1 MPDRQTPPVAVT
13 GPRPI
18 SSLDGC
24 VPQFTVHFE
33 TFGCRLNQIESE
45 SAARSFADCGF
56 AVDMESL
63 TAAAPA
69 PRNTVISVVN
79 TCTVTGKAEQKA
91 RRLIRLLLRKMPS
104 SCVLVTGCY
113 AQLEVEAI
121 RALDSRVCV
130 LPGSRKDLLA
140 DIPQELSSYLAV
152 AGWSEDGDGR
162 ALTSFMTD
170 LVARLSEQ
178 QPAPDNI
185 KRRNPEPGQEEQ
197 GTSSRLAPGK
207 AFGTKDL
214 SGFVPVEGPSPRS
227 PATSPVFRL
236 STDTFFTHSRSSVKI
251 QDGCNCQCT
260 YCRIH
265 LARGSSVSLD
275 VASVVE
281 RIQRLE
287 AAGQQEVVLT
297 GVNLSQYRGEWN
309 GTHLKLAGLLS
320 QILDKTTRIRI
331 RISSLYPESVDEE
344 LCAVIAHRRV
354 QPYFHLSVQSGSDRI
369 LRLMRRP
376 YRSIQVY
383 QAVQLLRQAKDRPF
397 IACDIIAGF
406 PGETEED
413 FELTKRMCQA
423 CEFAWIHAFPFSAR
437 PGTPAATMKGQ
448 VPQSVAGE
456 RVRWLASFA
465 IQSKCAYISLW
476 KGKLVS
482 AITERNRHDRR
493 NGDGDSTGQKQLTH
507 AVTENF
513 IHVELP
519 GSHPQG
525 AAIWVRIGGP
535 LPDRIRAGDE
545 CDAFGEAVHDED
557 MEGAP

>member
-1 MPDRQTPPVAVT
+1 MAVT
-13 GPRPI
+13 GPRHT
-18 SSLDGC
+18 SSLGGR

-69 PRNTVISVVN
+69 PDNTVISVVN

-113 AQLEVEAI
+113 AQLEAEAI
-121 RALDSRVCV
+121 RALDPHVCV

-140 DIPQELSSYLAV
+140 DIPQELSSYLAE
-152 AGWSEDGDGR
+152 AGWREDGDGL
-162 ALTSFMTD
+162 ALTGFMTD
-170 LVARLSEQ
+170 LVARLSERR
-178 QPAPDNI
+178 PAPDNI
-185 KRRNPEPGQEEQ
+185 KARSPEPEQEVP
-197 GTSSRLAPGK
+197 GASRRLAPSKSFATRG
-207 AFGTKDL
+207 L
-214 SGFVPVEGPSPRS
+214 SRFVPVERPSPGTAS

-236 STDTFFTHSRSSVKI
+236 STDTFLAHSRSSIKI
-251 QDGCNCQCT
+251 QDGCNCECT

-297 GVNLSQYRGEWN
+297 GVNLSQYRGRWN
-309 GTHLKLAGLLS
+309 GTQLRLAGLLS
-320 QILDKTTRIRI
+320 RILDRTRFIRI

-344 LCAVIAHRRV
+344 LCAVIAHRRI

-376 YRSIQVY
+376 YRSAQVY
-383 QAVQLLRQAKDRPF
+383 RAVQLLRQAKEHPF

-413 FELTKRMCQA
+413 FELTRRMCRA
-423 CEFAWIHAFPFSAR
+423 CQFAWIHAFPFSAR
-437 PGTPAATMKGQ
+437 PGTPAATMQGQ

-456 RVRWLASFA
+456 RVRWLTSFA
-465 IQSKCAYISLW
+465 IESKCSYISLW

-493 NGDGDSTGQKQLTH
+493 NGDGSSTGQRQLTH

-525 AAIWVRIGGP
+525 AAIRVRIGGP

-557 MEGAP
+557 VEEAP